1 MMKRFPIAPEGF
13 LFIVPL
19 LLASV
24 ISGLVGPFYLFV
36 VFSILSLFAIYFF
49 RNPRRDI
56 PSGDRVVLSPADGR
70 VLLVDRC
77 REGRFLH
84 RDTTKISI
92 FMSLFDVHI
101 NRSPVSGIVENI
113 KYHPGRFHLANRD
126 KSSQEN
132 EQNALVVRR
141 QDDLRVLFIQIAGFV
156 ARRIVCYPKQ
166 GDHLDQGQI
175 LGMIRFGS
183 RLDIYLPEQIEPLVK
198 PGDKVRGGE
207 SILGAIR

>member
-1 MMKRFPIAPEGF
+1 MMKRFPIAPEGL

-19 LLASV
+19 LSASL
-24 ISGLVGPFYLFV
+24 ISGLVGPFYVFM
-36 VFSILSLFAIYFF
+36 VFSMLSLFAIYFF

-70 VLLVDRC
+70 VLVVDRC
-77 REGRFLH
+77 REGRF
-84 RDTTKISI
+84 
-92 FMSLFDVHI
+92 
-101 NRSPVSGIVENI
+101 
-113 KYHPGRFHLANRD
+113 HLANTD

-141 QDDLRVLFIQIAGFV
+141 EDGLTVLFIQIAGFV
-156 ARRIVCYPKQ
+156 ARRIVCYPRQ

-183 RLDIYLPEQIEPLVK
+183 RLDVYLPEQIEPLVK